1 MYDIHKA
8 VEDNFTVRIYYEGR
22 LAKLS
27 LDEEEKINIDQ
38 EFEEITEDQEEK
50 AKQKIKSKWARVEAI
65 VGSEK
70 RLKEI
75 APDIV
80 NHFERRLDAMD
91 GKGII
96 VWMSRRICIDLYDQ
110 IIKLRPNWNNDDDKK
125 GTIKVIMT
133 GSPSD
138 PLRYQM
144 HVRNKERREAFTLDS
159 KIQRIHSKLS
169 L

>member
-65 VGSEK
+65 VGSE
-70 RLKEI
+70 
-75 APDIV
+75 
-80 NHFERRLDAMD
+80 
-91 GKGII
+91 
-96 VWMSRRICIDLYDQ
+96 
-110 IIKLRPNWNNDDDKK
+110 
-125 GTIKVIMT
+125 
-133 GSPSD
+133 
-138 PLRYQM
+138 
-144 HVRNKERREAFTLDS
+144 
-159 KIQRIHSKLS
+159 
-169 L
+169 